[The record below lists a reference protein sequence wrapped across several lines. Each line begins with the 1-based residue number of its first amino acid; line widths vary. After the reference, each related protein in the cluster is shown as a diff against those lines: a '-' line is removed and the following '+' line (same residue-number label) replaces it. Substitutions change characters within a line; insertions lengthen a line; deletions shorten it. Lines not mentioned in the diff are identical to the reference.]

1 MRRIILILCCLL
13 LPIIGQAQLSMSRS
27 WRDYL
32 EMLSEEGED
41 GVAEDLMDL
50 YDAFSDNPVN
60 LNDTVHILQEF
71 PFINDIQRAF
81 LRSYQMLYG
90 ELMSVEELYSINGF
104 DSVTV
109 ELLRPLTRCGHH
121 DTWTPLRLSDVLKYG
136 RSNWVTGVGGTVEK
150 ARGYREDIYEGDNL
164 RLMWRYTFKYKDRV
178 QLQLSGDKDPGEA
191 FFRGS
196 QRQGFDFYGYSL
208 MLNDVGRNAYSS
220 VYLKRVIVGQYHAQ
234 FGQGLTA
241 WSGFGYR
248 MSMGTGINRYAPG
261 IRPNGVFTEY
271 GYLQG
276 VAAEVSLFQKWS
288 MTLFG
293 SYVNRDATLPR
304 NADKDSTIDW
314 VQSIYGSGY
323 HRTQTEIK
331 KQSQLEETL
340 LGAHLGF
347 TSEHWKLG
355 VTAMG
360 TFLGKEIIPATYI
373 YNDNVFKGDRNFNT
387 GLDAVYR
394 RGRLLLFGE
403 AAICSNHA
411 FDSIALNV
419 SPAAVVGGEFVFN
432 NDHRMSAQVHYYSP
446 TYHNLHA
453 CAIGQGSNPQNEA
466 GAGLYYQGQ
475 LPGRV
480 MVSALA
486 ECAYYPHE
494 KYLVYAPSYGK
505 GANVVLSRPIGGG
518 KDLLLSVRYRY
529 KDKGRNITPS
539 RMENG
544 QYLIEQT
551 YRHQIQTDIEY
562 NSGPWRLVTR
572 LGWAHYHGNV
582 TEAVSG
588 LLLYQ
593 DVQFRPHRLPIMVAA
608 RVALF
613 DVDDYEARLYAVE
626 SDFVYQYNSA
636 IYQNEGC
643 RFYLLMKYDIN
654 ESWNIGV
661 KYAITSYAD
670 KDEFGSG
677 YDLIDANHRQQWKVQ
692 LRLKW

>member
-241 WSGFGYR
+241 GLFVEISDAFQLCGF
-248 MSMGTGINRYAPG
+248 
-261 IRPNGVFTEY
+261 
-271 GYLQG
+271 
-276 VAAEVSLFQKWS
+276 
-288 MTLFG
+288 
-293 SYVNRDATLPR
+293 
-304 NADKDSTIDW
+304 
-314 VQSIYGSGY
+314 
-323 HRTQTEIK
+323 H
-331 KQSQLEETL
+331 
-340 LGAHLGF
+340 
-347 TSEHWKLG
+347 
-355 VTAMG
+355 
-360 TFLGKEIIPATYI
+360 
-373 YNDNVFKGDRNFNT
+373 
-387 GLDAVYR
+387 
-394 RGRLLLFGE
+394 
-403 AAICSNHA
+403 
-411 FDSIALNV
+411 
-419 SPAAVVGGEFVFN
+419 
-432 NDHRMSAQVHYYSP
+432 
-446 TYHNLHA
+446 
-453 CAIGQGSNPQNEA
+453 
-466 GAGLYYQGQ
+466 
-475 LPGRV
+475 
-480 MVSALA
+480 
-486 ECAYYPHE
+486 
-494 KYLVYAPSYGK
+494 
-505 GANVVLSRPIGGG
+505 
-518 KDLLLSVRYRY
+518 
-529 KDKGRNITPS
+529 
-539 RMENG
+539 
-544 QYLIEQT
+544 
-551 YRHQIQTDIEY
+551 
-562 NSGPWRLVTR
+562 
-572 LGWAHYHGNV
+572 
-582 TEAVSG
+582 
-588 LLLYQ
+588 
-593 DVQFRPHRLPIMVAA
+593 
-608 RVALF
+608 
-613 DVDDYEARLYAVE
+613 
-626 SDFVYQYNSA
+626 
-636 IYQNEGC
+636 
-643 RFYLLMKYDIN
+643 
-654 ESWNIGV
+654 
-661 KYAITSYAD
+661 
-670 KDEFGSG
+670 
-677 YDLIDANHRQQWKVQ
+677 
-692 LRLKW
+692 